1 MNFLIISSSNPTISA
16 GIVAQDL
23 SYSLKEHLDAQVK
36 ILTSARDNYNSE
48 DIIVAKPRIHFK
60 IEKIIYFQR
69 RVLNYLNR
77 KYLKHKLFPKRNRE
91 YSFQKYDLTKSRYST
106 QQIVNQLNKYR
117 PDAIIV
123 VFNVDFLN
131 FKDIATLST
140 LTSSPILFY
149 MMDMAPITGGCHYA
163 WNCNGYSLSCGK
175 CPGLYS
181 ENNFDQSYKNFR
193 FKKQYIDKMNCIPI
207 AATEEQFKQLN
218 NSLLFKE
225 KVKTKVLLSC
235 NPEVFKLKNKE
246 KARIS
251 LNLPASK
258 KIIFIGAMDISS
270 KRKGSLELMEVL
282 SKLNKI
288 PNATNK
294 YHLLFAGNLNDRIM
308 ENISI
313 NFTSLG
319 YINHGTLST
328 AFNAADLFLCTSIED
343 SGPMMINQSI
353 MCGTPVVC
361 FKIGVSFDLVK
372 NEKTGYLA
380 DLKNTNQMIQG
391 ISYIS
396 NLDSS
401 EYSKMQDN
409 CLNIANTKLLPSVQ
423 ARGFENILKS
433 VSA

>member
-1 MNFLIISSSNPTISA
+1 NEQKEFSISRMNFLIISSSNPTISA

-163 WNCNGYSLSCGK
+163 WNC
-175 CPGLYS
+175 
-181 ENNFDQSYKNFR
+181 
-193 FKKQYIDKMNCIPI
+193 
-207 AATEEQFKQLN
+207 
-218 NSLLFKE
+218 
-225 KVKTKVLLSC
+225 
-235 NPEVFKLKNKE
+235 
-246 KARIS
+246 
-251 LNLPASK
+251 
-258 KIIFIGAMDISS
+258 
-270 KRKGSLELMEVL
+270 
-282 SKLNKI
+282 
-288 PNATNK
+288 
-294 YHLLFAGNLNDRIM
+294 
-308 ENISI
+308 
-313 NFTSLG
+313 
-319 YINHGTLST
+319 
-328 AFNAADLFLCTSIED
+328 
-343 SGPMMINQSI
+343 
-353 MCGTPVVC
+353 
-361 FKIGVSFDLVK
+361 
-372 NEKTGYLA
+372 
-380 DLKNTNQMIQG
+380 
-391 ISYIS
+391 
-396 NLDSS
+396 
-401 EYSKMQDN
+401 
-409 CLNIANTKLLPSVQ
+409 
-423 ARGFENILKS
+423 
-433 VSA
+433 